1 MNIGEFSMRGPYW
14 LDLDEAAKAGEFFR
28 RVGCDEGGVRI
39 MARKTAVRPLYLRDV
54 KTPAA
59 NILKQHMLSLGGDAA
74 VARHAVNHG
83 AALSDVILL
92 GTLRQYG
99 GLPERLSQQ
108 PWELQ
113 TLGKTLETLLAR
125 TNESRSVCW
134 SWKDRKLVLG
144 DGHTKILG
152 ILNVTPDSFSDGGK
166 YNTVDRGVV
175 RALEMIREGADAVD
189 LGGVSTRPGH
199 EEITVDE
206 ELERVMPVLER
217 LLRETPAPI
226 SIDTWR
232 APVAEAALKAGAHIL
247 NDEGGGLKDPAM
259 PETAA
264 KRQAPVIAM
273 HWPAVGTVYSQI
285 AMDVAD
291 SLRESVNAYEGAGLS
306 PEKLMLD
313 PGVGFEKNA
322 EESLALMR
330 DIETLKALGKPI
342 LIGASRKRL
351 IGAVLE
357 TPVDQRLEGS
367 LAVAAWSFM
376 KGMDMVRVHD
386 VRQTKALLRMLEA
399 LAGREPDSH
408 DV

>member
-1 MNIGEFSMRGPYW
+1 
-14 LDLDEAAKAGEFFR
+14 
-28 RVGCDEGGVRI
+28 
-39 MARKTAVRPLYLRDV
+39 LYLRDV

-74 VARHAVNHG
+74 VARHVVNHG
-83 AALSDVILL
+83 AAFSDVILL

-99 GLPERLSQQ
+99 GLPERLSRQ
-108 PWELQ
+108 PWELKA
-113 TLGKTLETLLAR
+113 LGQTLETLLAR
-125 TNESRSVCW
+125 VKAPRSVCW
-134 SWKDRKLVLG
+134 SWKDRKLALG
-144 DGHTKILG
+144 DGHMKILG

-166 YNTVDRGVV
+166 YNRLDGAVA
-175 RALEMIREGADAVD
+175 RALEMVREGADAVD
-189 LGGVSTRPGH
+189 LGGVSTRPGYT
-199 EEITVDE
+199 EITVDE

-217 LLRETPAPI
+217 LLREVPAPV

-232 APVAEAALKAGAHIL
+232 APVAEAALRAGAHIL

-259 PETAA
+259 PGTAA
-264 KRQAPVIAM
+264 RYQAPVVAM
-273 HWPAVGTVYSQI
+273 HWPPAGTVYSQP
-285 AMDVAD
+285 AMDVTDA
-291 SLRESVNAYEGAGLS
+291 LRESVEVYESAGLD

-330 DIETLKALGKPI
+330 DIEALKTLGKPV

-376 KGMDMVRVHD
+376 KGMDMIRVHD
-386 VRQTKALLRMLEA
+386 VRQTKALTRMLEA
-399 LAGREPDSH
+399 LAGRESDSH
-408 DV
+408 DS